1 VFVLPS
7 QYILNRTKYVKRG
20 FYIDTKRSENEN
32 LKAYAAHLSRMA
44 TSIPLKCSVLK
55 SLLDNLEKNIAEVG
69 FGDILVSKQYARK

>member
-1 VFVLPS
+1 MV
-7 QYILNRTKYVKRG
+7 
-20 FYIDTKRSENEN
+20 
-32 LKAYAAHLSRMA
+32 